1 MTEEGSAAAAEGST
15 AEGPAAAEEGST
27 AGGPTA
33 ADPATADLAA
43 KSAYER
49 GGEIMA
55 EIYAGDVVALPEGTM
70 AFTDVMVKTLFAEV
84 WGDRGVLSVR
94 DRRLLIMGV
103 IAARGQ
109 TDVWKLQAKAAL
121 KRGELAHDELRE
133 TLIML
138 APYAGYPNVAPLVT
152 ACEEV
157 IAEQA
162 EKPAGG

>member
-1 MTEEGSAAAAEGST
+1 
-15 AEGPAAAEEGST
+15 
-27 AGGPTA
+27 
-33 ADPATADLAA
+33 
-43 KSAYER
+43 
-49 GGEIMA
+49 MA

-121 KRGELAHDELRE
+121 KRGELAPDELRE
-133 TLIML
+133 TLVML

-157 IAEQA
+157 IAEQDRT
-162 EKPAGG
+162 

>member
-1 MTEEGSAAAAEGST
+1 MTEEDPATAA
-15 AEGPAAAEEGST
+15 AEGPAA
-27 AGGPTA
+27 GGAADADPTA
-33 ADPATADLAA
+33 PDPTPADPAA

-49 GGEIMA
+49 GSEILA
-55 EIYAGDVVALPEGTM
+55 EIYAGDVVVLPEGAM
-70 AFTDVMVKTLFAEV
+70 AFNDVMVKTLFAEV

-109 TDVWKLQAKAAL
+109 TDVWKVQAKAAL
-121 KRGELAHDELRE
+121 KRGELAPDELRE

-138 APYAGYPNVAPLVT
+138 APYAGYPNVAGLVT

-157 IAEQA
+157 IAEQDQT
-162 EKPAGG
+162 

>member
-33 ADPATADLAA
+33 ADPATADPAA

-121 KRGELAHDELRE
+121 KRGELAPDELRE

-157 IAEQA
+157 IAEQDRT
-162 EKPAGG
+162 

>member
-1 MTEEGSAAAAEGST
+1 MTEEDPAT
-15 AEGPAAAEEGST
+15 A
-27 AGGPTA
+27 A
-33 ADPATADLAA
+33 ADPAAGGTAGADPTAPDPTPANPAAA

-49 GGEIMA
+49 GSEILA
-55 EIYAGDVVALPEGTM
+55 EIYAGDVVVLPEGAM
-70 AFTDVMVKTLFAEV
+70 AFNDVMVKTLFAEV

-109 TDVWKLQAKAAL
+109 TDVWKVQAKAAL
-121 KRGELAHDELRE
+121 KRGELAPDELRE

-138 APYAGYPNVAPLVT
+138 APYAGYPNVAGLVT

-157 IAEQA
+157 IAEQDQT
-162 EKPAGG
+162 

>member
-1 MTEEGSAAAAEGST
+1 MTEED
-15 AEGPAAAEEGST
+15 PAAGGT
-27 AGGPTA
+27 AGADPTA
-33 ADPATADLAA
+33 PDPTPADPAAA

-49 GGEIMA
+49 GSEILA
-55 EIYAGDVVALPEGTM
+55 EIYAGDVVVLPEGAM
-70 AFTDVMVKTLFAEV
+70 AFNDVMVKTLFAEV

-109 TDVWKLQAKAAL
+109 TDVWKVQAKAAL
-121 KRGELAHDELRE
+121 KRGELAPDELRE

-138 APYAGYPNVAPLVT
+138 APYAGYPNVAGLVT

-157 IAEQA
+157 IAEQDQT
-162 EKPAGG
+162 

>member
-1 MTEEGSAAAAEGST
+1 MNEEGPAAAAEGSAT
-15 AEGPAAAEEGST
+15 GGT
-27 AGGPTA
+27 AGVDPTA
-33 ADPATADLAA
+33 PDPTTADPAA

-49 GGEIMA
+49 GGEILA
-55 EIYAGDVVALPEGTM
+55 EIYAGDVVVLPEGAM
-70 AFTDVMVKTLFAEV
+70 AFNDVMVKTLFAEV

-109 TDVWKLQAKAAL
+109 TDVWKIQAKAAL
-121 KRGELAHDELRE
+121 KRGELEPDELRE

-138 APYAGYPNVAPLVT
+138 APYAGYPNVAGLVT

-157 IAEQA
+157 IVEQDQT
-162 EKPAGG
+162 

>member
-1 MTEEGSAAAAEGST
+1 MTEEGPAAAAEGST
-15 AEGPAAAEEGST
+15 AEGPAAGSPT
-27 AGGPTA
+27 ADPAA
-33 ADPATADLAA
+33 ADPAA

-49 GGEIMA
+49 GREIMA

-121 KRGELAHDELRE
+121 KRGELEPDELRE
-133 TLIML
+133 TLVML

-157 IAEQA
+157 IAEQDRT
-162 EKPAGG
+162 

>member
-1 MTEEGSAAAAEGST
+1 MTEEDPAAAAEG
-15 AEGPAAAEEGST
+15 PT
-27 AGGPTA
+27 AGGTA
-33 ADPATADLAA
+33 GADPTVPDPTPADPAA

-49 GGEIMA
+49 GSEILA
-55 EIYAGDVVALPEGTM
+55 EIYAGDVVVLPEGAM
-70 AFTDVMVKTLFAEV
+70 AFNDVMVKTLFAEV

-109 TDVWKLQAKAAL
+109 TDVWKVQAKAAL
-121 KRGELAHDELRE
+121 KRGELAPDELRE

-138 APYAGYPNVAPLVT
+138 APYAGYPNVAGLVT

-157 IAEQA
+157 IAEQDQT
-162 EKPAGG
+162 

>member
-1 MTEEGSAAAAEGST
+1 MTEEGPAAAAEGST
-15 AEGPAAAEEGST
+15 TEGPA

-33 ADPATADLAA
+33 ADPTTAGPAA

-49 GGEIMA
+49 GCEIMA

-121 KRGELAHDELRE
+121 KRGELAPDELRE

-162 EKPAGG
+162 EKPASG

>member
-1 MTEEGSAAAAEGST
+1 MTEEGPAAAAEGST
-15 AEGPAAAEEGST
+15 DGGAAGAD
-27 AGGPTA
+27 PTA
-33 ADPATADLAA
+33 PDPATADPAA

-49 GGEIMA
+49 GSEILA

-70 AFTDVMVKTLFAEV
+70 AFTDVMIKTLFAEV
-84 WGDRGVLSVR
+84 WGDRGVLSIR

-109 TDVWKLQAKAAL
+109 TDVWKVQAKAAL
-121 KRGELAHDELRE
+121 KRGELEPDELRE

-157 IAEQA
+157 IAE
-162 EKPAGG
+162 KDRI